1 VTDNELP
8 CEFCGNPVELS
19 DYHIYRQATGDGIC
33 PDCYAH
39 EMTVK
44 GHKDWDKRVELAEAL
59 EEADDLADYIEG
71 QYIDLRCKE
80 LDIQHDTEG
89 GSDG

>member
-1 VTDNELP
+1 MTDNELP

-33 PDCYAH
+33 RDCYAH

-44 GHKDWDKRVELAEAL
+44 GHRDWDKRVALAEVDAL
-59 EEADDLADYIEG
+59 VNYIEG
-71 QYIDLRCKE
+71 RYADLRCRE